1 MATRTEAPALAG
13 GAAAAIADPAS
24 PAGRAGPAGQAAPP
38 ATVARAGAGVV
49 EALPE
54 PNRDNLRQ
62 LIQLRWIAVVG
73 QVLTIAGV
81 SLGFGIALPLAPLA
95 AVMAGLVLF
104 NLASAWRLRQL
115 RPIGDAELFVALAV
129 DVAGLTLLLQQT
141 GGAANPFVF
150 LYLLQVVLA
159 AVLLQPRWAWAI
171 AGATAGAFVLL
182 AAVGRPLALPL
193 DPGGGLRDPYVWGLL
208 VCFGL
213 CAGLLVHFVHR
224 IGANLRSRDARLADL
239 RQRAAEEEHVVRMG
253 LLASGAAH
261 ELGTP
266 LATLSVILGDW
277 QRMPP
282 FTRDATL
289 RQDLDEMQ
297 GQLRRCK
304 DIVGGILLSAGEARG
319 EAPAQTRLRNFLDEL
334 VADWRRHRPAAT
346 LRYTCRLAGNPRVVA
361 DPALKQTL
369 ANVLDNACEAGS
381 GHVELD
387 AWREGEDLLLGVR
400 DDGPGFT
407 PETLQRLGRPYNSSK
422 GRPGGGLG
430 LFLVVNVLRKLGGRL
445 EARNRE
451 AGGALVTLRLP
462 LAAIAL
468 DDAAADPEDPH
479 AR

>member
-1 MATRTEAPALAG
+1 M
-13 GAAAAIADPAS
+13 
-24 PAGRAGPAGQAAPP
+24 
-38 ATVARAGAGVV
+38 V

-159 AVLLQPRWAWAI
+159 A
-171 AGATAGAFVLL
+171 
-182 AAVGRPLALPL
+182 L